1 MPSDTASPTSGATTN
16 LLTRSNYHTA
26 HAGICDKNQPP
37 KNKRQFHNQIN
48 KMKKLSI
55 LLLTGTLLCLSG
67 GCDSYRNRD
76 TRIAISYLCV
86 GQDDMFELYDITATY
101 SDGKGRVHTSPVT
114 SFPWKVEYSYMP
126 LGPCATRNQ
135 FSTETSYRPKRELYR
150 RVQRLHQLGL
160 PARRRRKLLRN
171 GLL

>member
-1 MPSDTASPTSGATTN
+1 
-16 LLTRSNYHTA
+16 
-26 HAGICDKNQPP
+26 
-37 KNKRQFHNQIN
+37 
-48 KMKKLSI
+48 MKKLSI

-114 SFPWKVEYSYMP
+114 SFPWKVEYSYIRWESM
-126 LGPCATRNQ
+126 RNSKSI
-135 FSTETSYRPKRELYR
+135 FNRNLISSEKR
-150 RVQRLHQLGL
+150 VI
-160 PARRRRKLLRN
+160 P
-171 GLL
+171 

>member
-126 LGPCATRNQ
+126 LGVHAQLEIN
-135 FSTETSYRPKRELYR
+135 LYR

>member
-1 MPSDTASPTSGATTN
+1 
-16 LLTRSNYHTA
+16 
-26 HAGICDKNQPP
+26 
-37 KNKRQFHNQIN
+37 
-48 KMKKLSI
+48 MKKLSI

-114 SFPWKVEYSYMP
+114 SFPWKVEYS
-126 LGPCATRNQ
+126 
-135 FSTETSYRPKRELYR
+135 
-150 RVQRLHQLGL
+150 
-160 PARRRRKLLRN
+160 
-171 GLL
+171 